1 MYLAADALSAR
12 RGPAM
17 SRGDDSVIGDR
28 ATEGEAWLKIDTAT
42 ARVFCVSALVMLAA
56 AIAGWYLLLSVL
68 GELNMRLDKLQTQRL
83 TQLDEYRAAIL
94 GLESKLEAVAI
105 KLQRVEA
112 LTQPNNWDA
121 DARSAPPASRA
132 RNRTI
137 PAPERRRTRAAEHSK
152 SMTHVVHRPSF
163 LPGGAR

>member
-17 SRGDDSVIGDR
+17 SRGDDSVIRDR

-42 ARVFCVSALVMLAA
+42 ARVLCVSALVMLAA
-56 AIAGWYLLLSVL
+56 AVAGCYLLSVL
-68 GELNMRLDKLQTQRL
+68 GELNVRLDKLQTQRL
-83 TQLDEYRAAIL
+83 TQLDDYRAAIL

-121 DARSAPPASRA
+121 DARSQRLQRLEHEIAQNGSPQRSGMAGSACVR
-132 RNRTI
+132 RVKEIRTYG
-137 PAPERRRTRAAEHSK
+137 EHE
-152 SMTHVVHRPSF
+152 
-163 LPGGAR
+163 